1 MNVDAA
7 GIGMAVL
14 LFLSIK
20 PKDPGDNRIAAGS
33 IGRKD
38 FAGWD
43 SMIEN
48 RALAV
53 TFANFSSDKE
63 LTQRGCIAS
72 ISVTRAESGGGDGI
86 SRHRDAIPEQ
96 GHLLVFDTD
105 DEGHS
110 AAMDGRLASPYM
122 AGEETK

>member
-1 MNVDAA
+1 
-7 GIGMAVL
+7 MAVL
-14 LFLSIK
+14 LFRSIK
-20 PKDPGDNRIAAGS
+20 PKDPSDNRIAAGS

-38 FAGWD
+38 FSGWD

-48 RALAV
+48 RPLAV
-53 TFANFSSDKE
+53 AFADFCSDKE
-63 LTQRGCIAS
+63 FSQRGGVAS

-110 AAMDGRLASPYM
+110 AARDGRLASPYM

>member
-1 MNVDAA
+1 MDVDAS
-7 GIGMAVL
+7 GIGVTVL
-14 LFLSIK
+14 LFLSIE
-20 PKDPGDNRIAAGS
+20 PEDSRDNWIAARG

-38 FAGWD
+38 FSSRN
-43 SMIEN
+43 SMIEDC
-48 RALAV
+48 ALSVA
-53 TFANFSSDKE
+53 FPDFCSDKE
-63 LTQRGCIAS
+63 FSQRGGIAS
-72 ISVTRAESGGGDGI
+72 IPVTRAESGGGDGI

-110 AAMDGRLASPYM
+110 AATDGRLASTCM